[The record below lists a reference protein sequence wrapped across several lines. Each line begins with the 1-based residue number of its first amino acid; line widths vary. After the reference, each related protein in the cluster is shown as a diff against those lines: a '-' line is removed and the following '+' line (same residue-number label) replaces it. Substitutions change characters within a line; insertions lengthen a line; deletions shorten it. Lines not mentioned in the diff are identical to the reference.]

1 MRGMKY
7 AFFPGCL
14 SPSRIPS
21 YELATRKIAEKLGIE
36 LIDLEGANCCG
47 YYLMGLDH
55 ISALA
60 LGVRNLSLAESLGLD
75 ILTICTGCF
84 STLKETNDIFKENGE
99 YRDKINKLME
109 NIGRE
114 YKGTVEV
121 KHLAKVLL
129 DDVGLD
135 KIRESIAFPLK
146 KLKAA
151 IHPGC
156 HLVRPSN
163 HLHFGNPEDPD
174 VLRDLIKVTG
184 AEVVEYPDEMACCG
198 FVIFGVDKDASLKIA
213 GEKLR
218 TIKYSG
224 ADVIITFC
232 GFCTLMFD
240 RNQPI
245 IEKFLSE
252 KYDIPVLLYPQLLGL
267 AQGLKPEELGID
279 ENRVKP
285 KTILEMLKE
294 A

>member
-1 MRGMKY
+1 MKY

-21 YELATRKIAEKLGIE
+21 YELATRRVAEKLGIE
-36 LIDLEGANCCG
+36 LVDLEGANCCG
-47 YYLMGLDH
+47 YYLMAIDH
-55 ISALA
+55 LSAMA
-60 LGVRNLSLAESLGLD
+60 LGVRDLSLAESMGLN

-84 STLKETNDIFKENGE
+84 STLTEVNNIYKENE
-99 YRDKINKLME
+99 EERKQVSKLLKE
-109 NIGRE
+109 IGRE
-114 YKGTVEV
+114 YKGNVEV

-129 DDVGLD
+129 EDVGLE
-135 KIRESIAFPLK
+135 KIKESVTHPLEG
-146 KLKAA
+146 LKVA

-156 HLVRPSN
+156 HLVRPSE

-174 VLRDLIKVTG
+174 VLRDLVRATG

-198 FVIFGVDKDASLKIA
+198 FVRVGVDRDASLRIA

-218 TIKYSG
+218 SIKSSE
-224 ADVIITFC
+224 ADIIVTFC

-245 IEKFLSE
+245 VERFLSE
-252 KYDIPVLLYPQLLGL
+252 KYGIPVLLYPQLLGL
-267 AQGLKPEELGID
+267 AMGLKPEEVGID

-285 KTILEMLKE
+285 KVVLEMLKE
-294 A
+294 E

>member
-1 MRGMKY
+1 MKY

-21 YELATRKIAEKLGIE
+21 YELATRRVAEKLGIE
-36 LIDLEGANCCG
+36 LVDLEGANCCG
-47 YYLMGLDH
+47 YYLMAIDH
-55 ISALA
+55 LSAMA
-60 LGVRNLSLAESLGLD
+60 LGVRDLSLAESLGLN

-84 STLKETNDIFKENGE
+84 STLTEVNNIYKENE
-99 YRDKINKLME
+99 EERKQVSRLLKE
-109 NIGRE
+109 IGRE
-114 YKGTVEV
+114 YKGNVEV

-129 DDVGLD
+129 EDVGLE
-135 KIRESIAFPLK
+135 KIKESVTHPLEG
-146 KLKAA
+146 LKVA

-156 HLVRPSN
+156 HLVRPSE

-174 VLRDLIKVTG
+174 VLRDLIRVTG

-198 FVIFGVDKDASLKIA
+198 FVIFGVDRDASLRIA

-218 TIKYSG
+218 SIKSSE
-224 ADVIITFC
+224 ADIIVTFC

-245 IEKFLSE
+245 VERFLSE
-252 KYDIPVLLYPQLLGL
+252 KYGIPVLLYPQLLGL
-267 AQGLKPEELGID
+267 AMGLKPEEVGID

-285 KTILEMLKE
+285 KVVLEMLKE
-294 A
+294 E

>member
-1 MRGMKY
+1 MKY

-21 YELATRKIAEKLGIE
+21 YELATRRVAEKLGIE
-36 LIDLEGANCCG
+36 LVDLEGANCCG
-47 YYLMGLDH
+47 YYLMAIDH
-55 ISALA
+55 LSAMA
-60 LGVRNLSLAESLGLD
+60 LGVRDLSLAESLGLN

-84 STLKETNDIFKENGE
+84 STLTEVNNIYKENE
-99 YRDKINKLME
+99 EERKQVSKLLKE
-109 NIGRE
+109 IGRE
-114 YKGTVEV
+114 YKGNVEV

-129 DDVGLD
+129 EDVGLE
-135 KIRESIAFPLK
+135 KIKESVTHPLEG
-146 KLKAA
+146 LKVA

-156 HLVRPSN
+156 HLVRPSE

-174 VLRDLIKVTG
+174 VLRDLVRATG

-198 FVIFGVDKDASLKIA
+198 FVIFGVDRDASLRIA

-218 TIKYSG
+218 SIKSSE
-224 ADVIITFC
+224 ADIIVTFC

-245 IEKFLSE
+245 VERFLGE
-252 KYDIPVLLYPQLLGL
+252 KYGIPVLLYPQLLGL
-267 AQGLKPEELGID
+267 AMGLKPEEVGID

-285 KTILEMLKE
+285 KVVLEMLKE
-294 A
+294 E

>member
-1 MRGMKY
+1 MKY

-21 YELATRKIAEKLGIE
+21 YELATRRVAEKLGIE
-36 LIDLEGANCCG
+36 LVDLEGANCCG
-47 YYLMGLDH
+47 YYLMAIDH
-55 ISALA
+55 LSAMA
-60 LGVRNLSLAESLGLD
+60 LGVRDLSLAESMGLN

-84 STLKETNDIFKENGE
+84 STLTEVNNIYKENE
-99 YRDKINKLME
+99 EERKQVSKLLKE
-109 NIGRE
+109 IGRE
-114 YKGTVEV
+114 YKGNVEV

-129 DDVGLD
+129 EDVGLE
-135 KIRESIAFPLK
+135 KIKESVTHPLEG
-146 KLKAA
+146 LKVA

-156 HLVRPSN
+156 HLVRPSE

-174 VLRDLIKVTG
+174 VLRDLVRATG

-198 FVIFGVDKDASLKIA
+198 FVIFGVDRDASLRIA

-218 TIKYSG
+218 SIKSSE
-224 ADVIITFC
+224 ADIIVTFC

-245 IEKFLSE
+245 VERFLSE
-252 KYDIPVLLYPQLLGL
+252 KYGIPVLLYPQLLGL
-267 AQGLKPEELGID
+267 AMGLKPEEVGID

-285 KTILEMLKE
+285 KVVLEMLKE
-294 A
+294 E

>member
-1 MRGMKY
+1 MKY

-21 YELATRKIAEKLGIE
+21 YELATRRVAEKLGIE
-36 LIDLEGANCCG
+36 LVDLEGANCCG
-47 YYLMGLDH
+47 YYLMAIDH
-55 ISALA
+55 LSAMA
-60 LGVRNLSLAESLGLD
+60 LGVRDLSLAESLGLN

-84 STLKETNDIFKENGE
+84 STLTEVNNIYKENE
-99 YRDKINKLME
+99 EERKQVSKLLKE
-109 NIGRE
+109 IGRE
-114 YKGTVEV
+114 YKGNVEV

-129 DDVGLD
+129 EDVGLE
-135 KIRESIAFPLK
+135 KIKESVTHPLEG
-146 KLKAA
+146 LKVA

-156 HLVRPSN
+156 HLVRPSE

-174 VLRDLIKVTG
+174 VLRDLIRVTG

-198 FVIFGVDKDASLKIA
+198 FVIFGVDRDASLRIA

-218 TIKYSG
+218 SIKSSE
-224 ADVIITFC
+224 ADIIVTFC

-245 IEKFLSE
+245 VERFLSE
-252 KYDIPVLLYPQLLGL
+252 KYGIPVLLYPQLLGL
-267 AQGLKPEELGID
+267 AMGLKPEEVGID

-285 KTILEMLKE
+285 KVVLEMLKE
-294 A
+294 E

>member
-1 MRGMKY
+1 MKY

-36 LIDLEGANCCG
+36 LVDLEGANCCG
-47 YYLMGLDH
+47 YYLMALDH
-55 ISALA
+55 LSALA
-60 LGVRNLSLAESLGLD
+60 LGVRDLSLAESLGLD

-84 STLKETNDIFKENGE
+84 STLKETNDIFRENKEE
-99 YRDKINKLME
+99 RAKVNKLMKS
-109 NIGRE
+109 IGRE
-114 YKGTVEV
+114 YKGKVEV

-129 DDVGLD
+129 EDIGLD
-135 KIRESIAFPLK
+135 KIRESIVRPLEG
-146 KLKAA
+146 LKVA

-156 HLVRPSN
+156 HLVRPSD
-163 HLHFGNPEDPD
+163 HLHFGNPEDPG

-184 AEVVEYPDEMACCG
+184 AEVIEYPDEMACCG
-198 FVIFGVDKDASLKIA
+198 FVIFGVDRDASLKIA

-218 TIKYSG
+218 AIKSSD
-224 ADVIITFC
+224 ADIIVTFC

-252 KYDIPVLLYPQLLGL
+252 KYNIPVLLYPQLLGL
-267 AQGLKPEELGID
+267 ALGLEPEELGIN

-285 KTILEMLKE
+285 EMVLEMLKE
-294 A
+294 V